1 MQKALRKYA
10 YILFIAPAFAWI
22 CVFTVYPFF
31 YSFYISITDMSMLRL
46 GRENIIGLLN
56 YSELWAETK
65 FWNSIRLSLIFTLFV
80 VAGQFILG
88 FALANILKKRSRF
101 TWLGRTAVMLP
112 WVVPPIALGL
122 TWKWILRGGKLGLLN
137 AILTNIRVIPRDWL
151 SYANAL
157 GTVIAVTIW
166 IGIPFT
172 FMLELAGL
180 QKIPDQLYEAASID
194 GAGKLGRFFY
204 ITIPQMK
211 STFLINLIM
220 ITISTIGYFDIIFA
234 LTNGGPNDATEV
246 LPLFMYHAAFKF
258 HQLGRG
264 AAMSV
269 FMLMVSLILT
279 LVYLFIF
286 REKEALK

>member
-1 MQKALRKYA
+1 
-10 YILFIAPAFAWI
+10 
-22 CVFTVYPFF
+22 
-31 YSFYISITDMSMLRL
+31 
-46 GRENIIGLLN
+46 
-56 YSELWAETK
+56 
-65 FWNSIRLSLIFTLFV
+65 
-80 VAGQFILG
+80 
-88 FALANILKKRSRF
+88 
-101 TWLGRTAVMLP
+101 MLP